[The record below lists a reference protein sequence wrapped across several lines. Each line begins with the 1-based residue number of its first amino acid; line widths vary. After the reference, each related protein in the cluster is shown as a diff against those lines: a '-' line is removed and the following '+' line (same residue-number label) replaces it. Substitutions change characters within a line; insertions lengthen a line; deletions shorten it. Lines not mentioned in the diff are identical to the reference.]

1 MNLPQIIG
9 LYSSAPQ
16 SGKSTTAEFLM
27 HRYGYER
34 VKFAGTLKAM
44 VRAFLL
50 EMGMPA
56 ADIESY
62 IEGAKKEEVI
72 PALGVSSRRIL
83 VSIGTDWGRNM
94 ISPSLW
100 VDAAM
105 ARIESLLAQ
114 GKRIAIDD
122 VRFINEA
129 KMLRGKGA
137 QLWRVVNP
145 RVAPLG
151 QLGFEGMLD
160 DLDFDYVIHNS
171 SSFGDLEQRIHAAL
185 HVYDR
190 LAAAE

>member
-1 MNLPQIIG
+1 MNLPKIIG

-16 SGKSTTAEFLM
+16 SGKSTTAKFLIEN
-27 HRYGYER
+27 HGYKL

-56 ADIESY
+56 SDIESY
-62 IEGAKKEEVI
+62 IEGSKKEEVI

-83 VSIGTDWGRNM
+83 VSIGTDWGRNI
-94 ISPSLW
+94 ISPTLW

-105 ARIESLLAQ
+105 NRIETLLAA
-114 GKRIAIDD
+114 GERIVIDD
-122 VRFINEA
+122 VRFPNEA

-145 RVAPLG
+145 RVQPLG
-151 QLGFEGMLD
+151 PIGFEGMLD
-160 DLDFDYVIHNS
+160 DLDFDYVLHNS
-171 SSFGDLEQRIHAAL
+171 NGIASLHWVIEGAL
-185 HVYDR
+185 LSHR